1 MDNLKLA
8 ELSASLEL
16 FACLLKREDADAV
29 IELSGEAANALA
41 VHLERASAFIKA
53 FRIQRHVTQGDEV
66 TA

>member
-16 FACLLKREDADAV
+16 AACLLKRKDADAV

-41 VHLERASAFIKA
+41 VQLERASAFIEA
-53 FRIQRHVTQGDEV
+53 FRIQRHIDKQAE
-66 TA
+66 A